1 MKKLCQ
7 YKKEEYRLFKSPEI
21 KQKYEE
27 RFARYITAMNGGT
40 PDRIPVRFFFQEAA
54 ARNAGLTNQQVGCD
68 YNLAFEC
75 TRKMAEDM
83 DSDAV
88 MLNAIWSNYG
98 VGKALGLR
106 YFHVPGVDV
115 GIDSVLQYSEPEGEE
130 DLFMRED
137 EYDELSDDPTGFLVN
152 KWLSRA
158 SSRVKGLG
166 QQVDFDHNTA
176 LIAGSMAY
184 ANYMNAF
191 GPASARL
198 KYESGVVSANS
209 GMVKA
214 PFDILADKF
223 RGYTNLIMDCYE
235 RPEKVLKAC
244 EALMPHMVANALASA
259 DPDKNVPITLWAHR
273 GCIPFVNREMFD
285 SLYFATLKPVIE
297 EIVSKGYQILFYGEG
312 NWEAHYGDLLTLP
325 DNTLIYH
332 LDRGEPEKA
341 AVLKKKFSI
350 SGGLR
355 YDLLT
360 RGTTEEIRSYLKG
373 LFDVL
378 ARDGGYMLDASA
390 LMLSDIKPE
399 NVRAA
404 VDYTLEHGVY
414 SQGHSGKA
422 KAVYEYNGDFKTGN
436 RPPLTCR
443 SWEQESRGYNNLC
456 GDVDLVEKSWKSVDA
471 MPYNFV
477 WTTLLW

>member
-1 MKKLCQ
+1 MFQ
-7 YKKEEYRLFKSPEI
+7 SPEVQ
-21 KQKYEE
+21 KKYEE
-27 RFARYITAMNGGT
+27 RFARYVTAMNGGT
-40 PDRIPVRFFFQEAA
+40 PDRIPIRFFFQEAA

-68 YNLAFEC
+68 YNLAFDC
-75 TRKMAEDM
+75 TRKMAVDM

-115 GIDSVLQYSEPEGEE
+115 GMESVLQYSEPERQE
-130 DLFMRED
+130 DLFMQAE
-137 EYDELSDDPTGFLVN
+137 EYDELADDPTAFLMN

-158 SSRVKGLG
+158 SSRVKPAGAA
-166 QQVDFDHNTA
+166 VDFDHNTA

-191 GPASARL
+191 GPASQKL
-198 KYESGVVSANS
+198 KYEAGVVSANS

-285 SLYFATLKPVIE
+285 TLYFATLKPVME

-312 NWEAHYGDLLTLP
+312 NWEAHYEDLLTFP
-325 DNTLIYH
+325 ENTLIYH
-332 LDRGEPEKA
+332 LDRGDPQKA

-350 SGGLR
+350 SGGVR

-360 RGTTEEIRSYLKG
+360 RGSEEEIRAHLKD
-373 LFDVL
+373 LFAAL
-378 ARDGGYMLDASA
+378 AADGGYMLDASA
-390 LMLSDIKPE
+390 LMLSDIDPKK
-399 NVRAA
+399 VRAA

-414 SQGHSGKA
+414 SQGHAGKP
-422 KAVYEYNGDFKTGN
+422 KTVYEYDPGFQPGK

-443 SWEQESRGYNNLC
+443 GWEEESRGYSKLA
-456 GDVDLVEKSWKSVDA
+456 GDRDLVRSSWQSVDA
-471 MPYNFV
+471 MPYNFI